1 MKIGCGHFLLQN
13 LKMHLYIYKH
23 ICITIK
29 LYFLWNFCI
38 HNYFAHFSSCAF
50 FYIIFFFHK
59 NIFFF
64 TNIFFSQKIFSVFII
79 KLFYFFTKIFFS
91 LEKFIFFFNTKIFFY
106 NFLHI
111 SLYLWHFNLFTTT
124 LPLLLPIFFLTPPFY
139 ACYRLFS
146 INARE
151 CFLNTRSSN
160 KNVNIVVFIVRLPL
174 PRRLFTIICAI
185 ISASQRWTCRNFRLK
200 LMVNILTEKWHCA
213 IEISKRH
220 K

>member
-13 LKMHLYIYKH
+13 LKVHLYIYKH

-64 TNIFFSQKIFSVFII
+64 TNIFFSQKIFSIFSI

-91 LEKFIFFFNTKIFFY
+91 LEKFIFFSIQKY
-106 NFLHI
+106 
-111 SLYLWHFNLFTTT
+111 
-124 LPLLLPIFFLTPPFY
+124 
-139 ACYRLFS
+139 FS
-146 INARE
+146 ITSYI
-151 CFLNTRSSN
+151 FLYIFGTSTYSPQRSHFYYQFS
-160 KNVNIVVFIVRLPL
+160 
-174 PRRLFTIICAI
+174 
-185 ISASQRWTCRNFRLK
+185 S
-200 LMVNILTEKWHCA
+200 
-213 IEISKRH
+213 
-220 K
+220 